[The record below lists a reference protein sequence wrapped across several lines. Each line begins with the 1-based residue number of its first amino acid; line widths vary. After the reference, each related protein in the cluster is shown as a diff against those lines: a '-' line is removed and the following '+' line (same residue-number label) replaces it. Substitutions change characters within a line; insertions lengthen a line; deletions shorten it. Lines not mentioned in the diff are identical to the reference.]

1 MDAAWRGKPL
11 ANAELADALLD
22 MVPRSRQHCRSSRK
36 ISCAQVRPL
45 LLSTALALV
54 LPTAAALWKSR
65 GTLARCA
72 CLFGTGTIAAIVS
85 AHWPATGDDE
95 EVASRESDFRNREPP
110 LAVDGLQ
117 LAAFCGWAFGTTAGQ
132 CKCRLAA
139 ASLHP

>member
-95 EVASRESDFRNREPP
+95 EVGSRESDFGNREPP

-117 LAAFCGWAFGTTAGQ
+117 LAAFCGWAFGTTVGQ
-132 CKCRLAA
+132 RKCRRAA
-139 ASLHP
+139 ASLQP